1 MKVILRE
8 DVKGLGKKGDV
19 VDVSEGYGRNYLIPR
34 NLAFPV
40 TKGKIREANLLH
52 ESRAKK
58 EAREKKNAEELA
70 ARLKGMT
77 VTVAGRAGEG
87 GRLYGAVTSRD
98 IAAELEAVLHKPL
111 DRRKIELPEPIKTLG
126 TYPVV
131 IRLYPGVN
139 AEIKVQVIAEQK

>member
-1 MKVILRE
+1 MILRD

-34 NLAFPV
+34 NLAVPV
-40 TKGKIREANLLH
+40 TEGKIREANLIQ

-87 GRLYGAVTSRD
+87 GRLYGAITSRD